1 MMVPVL
7 EDLAGRMENDL
18 KVAKVDTDKYPKL
31 GSRFQ
36 VEALPTLILFNKG
49 QIVDKYVGY
58 MNADDL
64 EVAVKKVSD
73 VISILNV

>member
-1 MMVPVL
+1 MVPVL